1 MPSPAI
7 EAAAA
12 ESELIRDA
20 LELAERAH
28 AGQIR
33 SGSGG
38 MAYIHHP
45 VAVAELLAEHGYG
58 EETVA
63 AALVHDVVEDSE
75 TSVEEIAARF
85 GPAVAKLVEALT
97 DDESVE
103 PYERRKDELRRRV
116 AEAGGDAPAIYAA
129 DKLSNVRVLRRAY
142 ANEGE
147 AAGKEFKAPLGTKI
161 EIWEADLAMLRAEPS
176 APEFVEDLASELEQL
191 REARLRTSAASGDP
205 APRRS

>member
-1 MPSPAI
+1 MPSPEI

-28 AGQIR
+28 AGQVR
-33 SGSGG
+33 NGSGG

-58 EETVA
+58 EQTVA
-63 AALVHDVVEDSE
+63 AALLHDVVEDSQ
-75 TSVEEIAARF
+75 TSVGEIVARF
-85 GPAVAKLVEALT
+85 GAAVAGLVEALT
-97 DDESVE
+97 DDEAID
-103 PYERRKDELRRRV
+103 PYERRKEEHRRRV
-116 AEAGGDAPAIYAA
+116 REAGGDAPAIYAA

-147 AAGKEFKAPLGTKI
+147 AAGEEFKAPLDVKLA
-161 EIWEADLAMLRAEPS
+161 IWEADVEMLREEPS
-176 APEFVEDLASELEQL
+176 PPPFVDDLAAELEKL
-191 REARLRTSAASGDP
+191 REARAKKTASAGP
-205 APRRS
+205 APPLS

>member
-1 MPSPAI
+1 MPSPEI

-12 ESELIRDA
+12 ESQLIRDA

-33 SGSGG
+33 NGSGG

-63 AALVHDVVEDSE
+63 AALLHDVVEDSE
-75 TSVEEIAARF
+75 TRVGEIEARF
-85 GPAVAKLVEALT
+85 GPTVAGLVETLT
-97 DDESVE
+97 DDESVDS
-103 PYERRKDELRRRV
+103 YERRKEEHRHRV
-116 AEAGGDAPAIYAA
+116 ENAGGDALAIYAA

-142 ANEGE
+142 GNEGE
-147 AAGKEFKAPLGTKI
+147 SAGEEFKAPLDTK
-161 EIWEADLAMLRAEPS
+161 EDIWRADLEMLRRQAVTP
-176 APEFVEDLASELEQL
+176 AFVEDLAHELDQL
-191 REARLRTSAASGDP
+191 RQARSTRTPSVGP
-205 APRRS
+205 APDRS

>member
-1 MPSPAI
+1 MPSPEI

-12 ESELIRDA
+12 ESELIRSA
-20 LELAERAH
+20 LELAEHAH
-28 AGQIR
+28 AGQVR

-63 AALVHDVVEDSE
+63 AALLHDVVEDSE
-75 TSVEEIAARF
+75 TSVAEVEARF
-85 GPAVAKLVEALT
+85 GTPVARLVGALT
-97 DDESVE
+97 DDESVD
-103 PYERRKDELRRRV
+103 PYERRKDELRKRV
-116 AEAGGDAPAIYAA
+116 EEAGGDAPAIYAA

-147 AAGKEFKAPLGTKI
+147 AAGEEFKAPLDVKLQ
-161 EIWEADLAMLRAEPS
+161 IWDADLAMLRRQTSPPPFAE
-176 APEFVEDLASELEQL
+176 ELAHELESL
-191 REARLRTSAASGDP
+191 REDRATTSASAGP
-205 APRRS
+205 APPRS

>member
-1 MPSPAI
+1 MPSPDI

-12 ESELIRDA
+12 ESKLIRKA
-20 LELAERAH
+20 LELAEQAH
-28 AGQIR
+28 AGQVR

-45 VAVAELLAEHGYG
+45 VAVAELLAEQGYD

-63 AALVHDVVEDSE
+63 AALLHDVVEDSE
-75 TSVEEIAARF
+75 TGVEEIVERF
-85 GPAVAKLVEALT
+85 GPRVASLVEVMT
-97 DDESVE
+97 DDESIE
-103 PYERRKDELRRRV
+103 PYAPRKEEHRRRV
-116 AEAGGDAPAIYAA
+116 EEAGGDALAIYAA

-147 AAGKEFKAPLGTKI
+147 PAGEEFKAPLDVKE
-161 EIWEADLAMLRAEPS
+161 EIWRGDLRMLRHERPEP
-176 APEFVEDLASELEQL
+176 PFVDQLKRELEKL
-191 REARLRTSAASGDP
+191 REARARTTRSAGP

>member
-1 MPSPAI
+1 MPSPEI

-45 VAVAELLAEHGYG
+45 VAVAELLAEHDYD

-63 AALVHDVVEDSE
+63 AALLHDVVEDSE
-75 TSVEEIAARF
+75 TSVEELAARF
-85 GPAVAKLVEALT
+85 GSRVAGLVEAMT
-97 DDESVE
+97 DDASVE

-147 AAGKEFKAPLGTKI
+147 AAGEEFKAPLDAKI
-161 EIWEADLAMLRAEPS
+161 GIWEADLEMLRASPA
-176 APEFVEDLASELEQL
+176 APVFVEDLAAELEQL
-191 REARLRTSAASGDP
+191 RTARARTTA
-205 APRRS
+205 

>member
-1 MPSPAI
+1 MPSPEI

-12 ESELIRDA
+12 ESELIRNA
-20 LELAERAH
+20 LEWAERAH
-28 AGQIR
+28 AGQVR

-45 VAVAELLAEHGYG
+45 VAVAELLAEHGCG

-63 AALVHDVVEDSE
+63 AALLHDVVEDSE
-75 TSVEEIAARF
+75 TSVEEIEARF
-85 GPAVAKLVEALT
+85 GQPVAKLVAAMT

-103 PYERRKDELRRRV
+103 PYERRKQEHRRRIE
-116 AEAGGDAPAIYAA
+116 EAGGEAVAIYAA

-147 AAGKEFKAPLGTKI
+147 PAGEEFKAPLDVKM
-161 EIWEADLAMLRAEPS
+161 EIWEGDLEMLRGHHSVPPFVDDLAA
-176 APEFVEDLASELEQL
+176 ELEKL
-191 REARLRTSAASGDP
+191 REARARTTSSADP
-205 APRRS
+205 ASRRR

>member
-1 MPSPAI
+1 MPSPEI
-7 EAAAA
+7 ETAAA
-12 ESELIRDA
+12 ESELISDA

-28 AGQIR
+28 AGQTR

-45 VAVAELLAEHGYG
+45 IAVAELLAEHGYG

-63 AALVHDVVEDSE
+63 AALLHDVVEDSE
-75 TSVEEIAARF
+75 TGVEEIAARF
-85 GPAVAKLVEALT
+85 GQPVARLVEVLT

-103 PYERRKDELRRRV
+103 PYEHRKDEHRRRV
-116 AEAGGDAPAIYAA
+116 EEAGGDALAIYAA

-147 AAGKEFKAPLGTKI
+147 PAGEEFKAPLDVKEG
-161 EIWEADLAMLRAEPS
+161 IWRADLEMLRRE
-176 APEFVEDLASELEQL
+176 APELPFVDALERELAKL
-191 REARLRTSAASGDP
+191 RETRATASP
-205 APRRS
+205 AGGLAPPRS